1 MSSKVERHAALG
13 HSALEDRRYASDQ
26 HGHLGGEA
34 VIADHGFTGL
44 GIGRRAPTERT
55 TDAPANTP
63 EATMR
68 REWLFRRALMVADVL
83 AIALAFVLTVKL
95 SSRSLQLTWMSIV
108 GLPIL
113 LVGAKMLGLYDR
125 DETLLRKT
133 TLDEVPKLFEVAT
146 LCTLVAW
153 LAGGLVVEGALDR
166 HEALF
171 LWLTLAALL
180 MLARAVARGLAL
192 HAAPTERCLFI
203 GSAELAEAIRPKLAA
218 HGGVKAEMVSHLDL
232 DKVGS
237 WSTDACSAHR
247 LSEIRELARRLDIQR
262 AIVAPSSAD
271 AGEML
276 DLMRTLKAIGVRVSV
291 LPRLLEVVGSS
302 VEFDDLHGVTLMGV
316 RRFELTRSSRV
327 LKRAF
332 DMLGASVML
341 LAVAPLMLII
351 AVAIKLDSR
360 GPVFFRQ
367 LRVGRHGRRFQVL
380 KFRTMVPDAEAL
392 KESLRDRNEAQDG
405 LFKIAD
411 DPRVTRVGRVLRK
424 SALDELPQLLN
435 IVMGEMGLVGPRP
448 LVIEEDRRIEGWHRR
463 RLELM
468 PGMTGPWQILGPAR
482 APLREMAV
490 MDYLYV
496 ANWSLWTDI
505 KILLRTVSH
514 VVRRRGL

>member
-1 MSSKVERHAALG
+1 VSPPPLKDRG
-13 HSALEDRRYASDQ
+13 HVSGEPDYA
-26 HGHLGGEA
+26 GGERL
-34 VIADHGFTGL
+34 IEDHGSRVAHNPSVAHGPSAAQVAE
-44 GIGRRAPTERT
+44 IRR
-55 TDAPANTP
+55 PA
-63 EATMR
+63 ATMR
-68 REWLFRRALMVADVL
+68 REWLFRRALLLADVV
-83 AIALAFVLTVKL
+83 AIVLAFVLTVEL

-133 TLDEVPKLFEVAT
+133 TLDEAPRLFEVAT
-146 LCTLVAW
+146 LCALVAW
-153 LAGGLVVEGALDR
+153 LTGGLIVSGELNR
-166 HEALF
+166 REALF

-180 MLARAVARGLAL
+180 ILARAVARAAAL
-192 HAAPTERCLFI
+192 RAAPTERCLFI
-203 GSAELAEAIRPKLAA
+203 GDAELAEAIRPKLTA

-232 DKVGS
+232 DDVGS

-247 LSEIRELARRLDIQR
+247 LSEIRELAHTLDIHR
-262 AIVAPSSAD
+262 AIVAPRSAD
-271 AGEML
+271 AGEVL
-276 DLMRTLKAIGVRVSV
+276 DLMRTLKAVGVRVSV

-316 RRFELTRSSRV
+316 RRFELTRSSAA
-327 LKRAF
+327 LKRSF
-332 DMLGASVML
+332 DLLGASIGL
-341 LAVAPLMLII
+341 LVAAPLLIAI
-351 AVAIKLDSR
+351 AIAIKLDSR

-367 LRVGRHGRRFQVL
+367 LRVGRHGGRFQML

-392 KESLRDRNEAQDG
+392 KESLRDRNEAQAG

-411 DPRVTRVGRVLRK
+411 DPRVTRVGRLLRK

-435 IVMGEMGLVGPRP
+435 IVAGEMSLVGPRP

-490 MDYLYV
+490 LDYLYV

-505 KILLRTVSH
+505 KILLRTLSH
-514 VVRRRGL
+514 VLRRRGL